1 MAAPTGQLIGA
12 VAEQMSL
19 RLAELPPDR
28 AHRAPFLNV
37 YRRTTLAVQ
46 DEVANAGFEDPEW
59 VERWDVVFADLYFA
73 AHDADLAGGPVSRP
87 WRLAFDASAGQPPLR
102 QVLLGMNAHVNYD
115 LPQALLAVVGPQEFE
130 QPTVLARRR
139 RDHERI
145 DAVLGQRVGA
155 EDRRLRDTDVR
166 TTVLDRLLA
175 PLNRRASRRFLAES
189 RRKVWHN
196 TEQLNQARLAGRYE
210 QRLAELEILAA
221 GKVADLLEPGQVL
234 LKLAAGGFGV
244 VLPPE

>member
-1 MAAPTGQLIGA
+1 
-12 VAEQMSL
+12 
-19 RLAELPPDR
+19 
-28 AHRAPFLNV
+28 
-37 YRRTTLAVQ
+37 
-46 DEVANAGFEDPEW
+46 
-59 VERWDVVFADLYFA
+59 
-73 AHDADLAGGPVSRP
+73 
-87 WRLAFDASAGQPPLR
+87 
-102 QVLLGMNAHVNYD
+102 
-115 LPQALLAVVGPQEFE
+115 
-130 QPTVLARRR
+130 
-139 RDHERI
+139 
-145 DAVLGQRVGA
+145 
-155 EDRRLRDTDVR
+155 VR